1 MCAPYKYKQVV
12 SFSHLTLLLQAES
25 DDCVLSLSVFSEA
38 KAKAS
43 PPPVL
48 TYNQKSS
55 EKCHVTKGMYYIRHT
70 IPALIFVSLETCTYN
85 YLFIIIILHNA
96 SHVEIVFAMYYKSLD
111 FWINYCD
118 ENKTKQN

>member
-1 MCAPYKYKQVV
+1 MRLKVRILFINKIDNMCTPYKYKQVV

-55 EKCHVTKGMYYIRHT
+55 EKCHVTKGMYFISGT
-70 IPALIFVSLETCTYN
+70 IYQ
-85 YLFIIIILHNA
+85 H
-96 SHVEIVFAMYYKSLD
+96 
-111 FWINYCD
+111 
-118 ENKTKQN
+118 